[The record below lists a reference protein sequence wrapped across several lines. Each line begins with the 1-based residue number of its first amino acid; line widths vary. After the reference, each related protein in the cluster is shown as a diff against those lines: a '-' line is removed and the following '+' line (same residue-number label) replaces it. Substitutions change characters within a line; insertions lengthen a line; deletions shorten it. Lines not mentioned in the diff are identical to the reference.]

1 MGVQFRSAKYFRLA
15 DDLQRSFTHSDVFFV
30 ARNRTPAQQALGGL
44 VRDMEARSSRRS
56 KLFKEHRMKKIS
68 SKKPA
73 LTLKK
78 ETLRNLTK
86 GELDRVNGGGATA
99 VANTG
104 RPCGGNGGPPSIQ

>member
-1 MGVQFRSAKYFRLA
+1 
-15 DDLQRSFTHSDVFFV
+15 
-30 ARNRTPAQQALGGL
+30 
-44 VRDMEARSSRRS
+44 
-56 KLFKEHRMKKIS
+56 MKKIS